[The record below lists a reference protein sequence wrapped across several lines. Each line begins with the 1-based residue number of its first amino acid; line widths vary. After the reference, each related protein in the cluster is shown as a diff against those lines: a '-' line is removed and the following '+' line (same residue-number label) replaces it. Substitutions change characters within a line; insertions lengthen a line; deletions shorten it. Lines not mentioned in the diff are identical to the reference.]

1 MSSPPRLRRRP
12 FRRAPRP
19 ASAEAEH
26 GVTLVGESPSVSTT
40 LEAVIHPDAPAT
52 EAQSVTIWYFTGED
66 APQNITLDQLA
77 ELLVDPQGFFWI
89 DLAAYTAEQLRA
101 LAAIVPLNAYTL
113 RHMLAEWRRP
123 LLTVFPDACFL
134 SATLTYPAPGHYR
147 LQPGELDIVLMPHVI
162 ISAHKL
168 SLPFRDRV
176 LARAQLN
183 LELRQQGPVFLLYV
197 LLDELLTQ
205 YEDLN
210 RHIQHASEQ
219 QEERALHDTSE
230 RFLED
235 LLRFKR
241 YTFALVELLDHHR
254 EVFQAF
260 FRPDFIWIKGDDIS
274 EYFRDLQSRLTYLL
288 AALGSVK
295 EAVNSAFTIYASQ
308 VSHRTNQIIKVLT
321 MVETILL
328 PATVIIALFGT
339 NITGLQPHY
348 AGIWFG
354 AMLLAIILITGAILF
369 FFYQQRWLSL
379 HRPVQPTPE
388 MD

>member
-1 MSSPPRLRRRP
+1 MSSPSRRP

-19 ASAEAEH
+19 ASAEAAH
-26 GVTLVGESPSVSTT
+26 GVTLVGDSPAVSST
-40 LEAVIHPDAPAT
+40 LEAVIHPEAVAT
-52 EAQSVTIWYFTGED
+52 EAESVTIWHFTGAD
-66 APQNITLDQLA
+66 APRMLSLERLA
-77 ELLVDPQGFFWI
+77 EVIHDPQGFFWI
-89 DLAAYTAEQLRA
+89 DLTAYTPDQLRA
-101 LAAIVPLNAYTL
+101 LAAIIPLNAYIM

-134 SATLTYPAPGHYR
+134 SATIAYPAPGHYR
-147 LQPGELDIVLMPHVI
+147 LQPGEIDICLLPRVI

-168 SLPFRDRV
+168 PLPFRDRV

-183 LELRQQGPVFLLYV
+183 PELRQQGPVFLLYV

-260 FRPDFIWIKGDDIS
+260 FRPDFTWVKSDDIGA
-274 EYFRDLQSRLTYLL
+274 YFRDLQSRLTYLL

-339 NITGLQPHY
+339 NITGLQPRY

-354 AMLLAIILITGAILF
+354 AMLSAIVLITCAILF

-379 HRPVQPTPE
+379 HRPMQPTPE